1 MFQPWITVFVKDS
14 NKEYDTFPKPDFKI
28 SKLKIPSFPILD
40 ISSQKS
46 RLCEEF
52 N

>member
-1 MFQPWITVFVKDS
+1 MFQPWITVFVKYS
-14 NKEYDTFPKPDFKI
+14 NKESDTFPKPDFKI
-28 SKLKIPSFPILD
+28 SKFKIPSFPILE
-40 ISSQKS
+40 ISSQKA